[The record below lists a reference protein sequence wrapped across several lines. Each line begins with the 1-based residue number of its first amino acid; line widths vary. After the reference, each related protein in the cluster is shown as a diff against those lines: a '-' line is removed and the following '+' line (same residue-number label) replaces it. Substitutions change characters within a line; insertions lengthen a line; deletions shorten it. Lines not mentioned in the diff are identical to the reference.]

1 VRPDKPYALRGRLG
15 GVELER
21 LQAALRAHARGLC
34 CAEAAVE
41 LLIGHRVWLR
51 RRDFTAVFVETGVVV
66 AGGVP
71 AASIGWPAAIDAL
84 DAGAL
89 PGSGG
94 EQRVL
99 RIGASLSAG
108 ILLDLGG
115 AVTGLDETN
124 IGLVAQAI
132 RHANGHRPVGL

>member
-1 VRPDKPYALRGRLG
+1 VRPDKPFAPSGRLS

-21 LQAALRAHARGLC
+21 LQAALRAHARGLY

-41 LLIGHRVWLR
+41 LLIGHRGWLR
-51 RRDFTAVFVETGVVV
+51 RMDFTAVFVEGVGL

-108 ILLDLGG
+108 ILLDLGS
-115 AVTGLDETN
+115 AVSGLDETN
-124 IGLVAQAI
+124 IGLVTQAI
-132 RHANGHRPVGL
+132 WHANGRRPASP